1 MDLGFLLD
9 VNSNNFRRDEF
20 SNVLNSIK
28 STYAPFVIGDEKT
41 RIGVLAYDEHIHTMI
56 AMGQY
61 SSQQSLDI
69 ALDELVTSTT
79 SGDNLLGRGL
89 AAVKSQLFY
98 GKPRPEVPKILVVI
112 SGGKSKDDVLSPSKE
127 LKGLNVTIF
136 CIGVGQNVDRS
147 ELEAIATLPAVS
159 HVVMATISHRETAG
173 GNLASRIE
181 KGKKKK
187 KQKNSFPL
195 VACSSPRFFRHDPQN
210 NKVPFNYRLVIDKLT
225 LHITLLSIATMKHQK
240 LFLKE

>member
-69 ALDELVTSTT
+69 ALDEVVTSTT

-181 KGKKKK
+181 KGKKK
-187 KQKNSFPL
+187 QKNSFPL

>member
-210 NKVPFNYRLVIDKLT
+210 NKVPFNSRLVIDKLT

>member
-69 ALDELVTSTT
+69 ALNEVVTSTT

-159 HVVMATISHRETAG
+159 HVVMATVSHRETAG

-195 VACSSPRFFRHDPQN
+195 LACSSLRFFRHDPQN
-210 NKVPFNYRLVIDKLT
+210 NKVPLKLSPSNRQT
-225 LHITLLSIATMKHQK
+225 DPSHYPAFYCNDEASKIVP
-240 LFLKE
+240 

>member
-69 ALDELVTSTT
+69 ALDEVVTSTT

>member
-9 VNSNNFRRDEF
+9 INSNNFRRDEF

-69 ALDELVTSTT
+69 ALDKVVTSTT

-112 SGGKSKDDVLSPSKE
+112 SGGKSKDDVSSPSKE

-187 KQKNSFPL
+187 KNSFPL
-195 VACSSPRFFRHDPQN
+195 VACSGFRFFKHDPQN

>member
-69 ALDELVTSTT
+69 ALDEVVTSTT

-98 GKPRPEVPKILVVI
+98 GKLKKIRPEVPKILVVI

-181 KGKKKK
+181 KGKNKNKKTV
-187 KQKNSFPL
+187 SPL
-195 VACSSPRFFRHDPQN
+195 WLVVASDFLGMIPKITRF
-210 NKVPFNYRLVIDKLT
+210 
-225 LHITLLSIATMKHQK
+225 LSIIA
-240 LFLKE
+240 L

>member
-187 KQKNSFPL
+187 QKNSFPL

>member
-69 ALDELVTSTT
+69 ALDEAVTSTT

-98 GKPRPEVPKILVVI
+98 GKPRPDVPKILVVI

-187 KQKNSFPL
+187 KNSFPL
-195 VACSSPRFFRHDPQN
+195 VACSGLRFFKHDPQN